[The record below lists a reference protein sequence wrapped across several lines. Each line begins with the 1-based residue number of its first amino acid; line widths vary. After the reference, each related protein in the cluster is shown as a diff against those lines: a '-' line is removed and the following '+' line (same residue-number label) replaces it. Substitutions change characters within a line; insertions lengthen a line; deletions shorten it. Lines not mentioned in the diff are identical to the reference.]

1 MNNETPVTEQIGHT
15 PDMCRVYDPYGGIGS
30 ILKMGIL
37 QKTRLRRTLYL
48 TTQRGNYRLG

>member
-15 PDMCRVYDPYGGIGS
+15 PDMYKVYDLYAGIRGIS
-30 ILKMGIL
+30 KMGIL

-48 TTQRGNYRLG
+48 TTQRGNYR